1 MRPLQ
6 VSIMSPVVLAVSS
19 GAGGHAGGHAG
30 AGGAEVAGAAGV
42 GGAVVEWIIR
52 TKTTT
57 QPSPQPGVSKQEQ

>member
-1 MRPLQ
+1 
-6 VSIMSPVVLAVSS
+6 MSPVVLAVSS
-19 GAGGHAGGHAG
+19 GAGGHAG

>member
-6 VSIMSPVVLAVSS
+6 VSIISPVVLAVSS
-19 GAGGHAGGHAG
+19 GAGGHAG

-42 GGAVVEWIIR
+42 GGAVVEWIIS
-52 TKTTT
+52 TNTTT